1 MDACGE
7 CVRVGRRRT
16 IDLNRG
22 RFHEHLNIDCSSTSR
37 EYRPFQTFTCDVLRE
52 GITYASVNVNR
63 LFQRIQTTIS
73 SKTSIFSLGPITKSH
88 ETNGIFKTIFNALP
102 NELNAVF
109 YIYFHLS
116 LSITRNRA
124 TGPRTVVE
132 FHFTFDDR

>member
-37 EYRPFQTFTCDVLRE
+37 EYRPLQTFTCDVLHDGNYVRVGKRRQIVTAHSNDHFVE
-52 GITYASVNVNR
+52 KIDIFARPDNE
-63 LFQRIQTTIS
+63 IS
-73 SKTSIFSLGPITKSH
+73 RDKRF
-88 ETNGIFKTIFNALP
+88 FKTIFNALP
-102 NELNAVF
+102 NKLNAIF
-109 YIYFHLS
+109 YIYFYLS
-116 LSITRNRA
+116 LSITRSRA